1 MLSRHSSRPISPRRR
16 ARAWRSSGRSCWWL
30 NSWAGR
36 TAWGSKSIPPSSCST
51 FRFYLPMRCPSRR
64 SCSSSKRLRCNPL
77 NVTSPVGDRARLEA
91 RVAKKSF
98 RTASGQSAPVIA
110 NLSFALEE
118 GETGALIGPS
128 GCGKSTLM
136 RILAGLDRSFEGS
149 VHVPA
154 DGRVGMGFQEPRLL
168 PWRSVEDNVRLAAPD
183 ASDVEVAALF
193 AALGLSRHRTHFPG
207 ELSVGL
213 ARRAALARAFAVR
226 PTLLLLD
233 EPFVSLDAPLARQ
246 LQRDLA
252 RLVESRGMITVLV
265 THDLDEA
272 IALADRIFVLSVRPA
287 HVVDEIRVTSP
298 RAAMSDEERKAV
310 AARIEALWEAGWI
323 LCRPRP

>member
-1 MLSRHSSRPISPRRR
+1 MSWRHSLRPISPPRPVLACRL
-16 ARAWRSSGRSCWWL
+16 SGRSCWWL
-30 NSWAGR
+30 NSWGDR
-36 TAWGSKSIPPSSCST
+36 TAWGSKSIQLSSCST
-51 FRFYLPMRCPSRR
+51 SRCCSLTRCPSRR

-77 NVTSPVGDRARLEA
+77 NVMSPGGDRVRLEA
-91 RVAKKSF
+91 RVAEKSF

-110 NLSFALEE
+110 DLSFALEE

-128 GCGKSTLM
+128 GCGKSTLL
-136 RILAGLDRSFEGS
+136 RILAGLDRNFEGS
-149 VHVPA
+149 VHIPTH
-154 DGRVGMGFQEPRLL
+154 GRVGMVFQEPRLL

-183 ASDVEVAALF
+183 ASEAEVAALF
-193 AALGLSRHRTHFPG
+193 AALGLSEHRTHFPG
-207 ELSVGL
+207 ELSIGL

-265 THDLDEA
+265 THDVDEA
-272 IALADRIFVLSVRPA
+272 IALADRIYVLCARPA
-287 HVVDEIRVTSP
+287 HVVGEIKIAGP
-298 RAAMSDEERKAV
+298 RAAMSREERKAV
-310 AARIEALWEAGWI
+310 AARIEALREAG
-323 LCRPRP
+323 